1 MAEYTSIGT
10 IRWERGAV
18 FFAPD
23 GDHSV
28 KQKVKRKKDE
38 QDGKD
43 ISSAVFVDEEG
54 RGHAVPLTGGELELK
69 LKPRDSAKF
78 VAVAG
83 GAVKVKIAIKIASET
98 KLEEL
103 GEAELV
109 SVPAE

>member
-1 MAEYTSIGT
+1 MAEYTSVGT

-18 FFAPD
+18 FFTPD

-28 KQKVKRKKDE
+28 NSKKDK
-38 QDGKD
+38 QDGKDGKD

-69 LKPRDSAKF
+69 HKSQDSAKF
-78 VAVAG
+78 LAAAG
-83 GAVKVKIAIKIASET
+83 GAIKVKIAIESASET
-98 KLEEL
+98 KLEDTP
-103 GEAELV
+103 AELV